1 MKILGESLSN
11 SLKNNLIVLP
21 HLDDEFA
28 LIPVIDLLVKQNKDN
43 LSFIYCAERNDKKK
57 FKRRSENLA
66 YLKHL
71 GVEINKVTYLN
82 DFFSVEDLKLYKSS
96 KNILAFIEKYIL
108 ENEIRNIF
116 SLTLEGGHPDH
127 DALSILINKIS
138 KKFSIESFYFPSYT
152 YSENIF
158 LPINFLKPLKINKKS
173 FQEEALN
180 RFCWLNSLKVVFFYP
195 SEFRAMLK
203 IFPFILIK
211 ALFSKKIFYTRD
223 IDISSV
229 DWDRSLT
236 VTRYKE
242 KKENILNLS

>member
-1 MKILGESLSN
+1 MKILGKPFLN
-11 SLKNNLIVLP
+11 SLNNNLVVLP

-28 LIPVIDLLVKQNKDN
+28 LIPVIDLLVKHNKDN
-43 LSFIYCAERNDKKK
+43 LSFIYCAERNNNKKY
-57 FKRRSENLA
+57 KRISENLA

-108 ENEIRNIF
+108 ENEIDNIF
-116 SLTLEGGHPDH
+116 SLALEGGHPDH

-138 KKFSIESFYFPSYT
+138 IKLNIESFYFPSYT

-158 LPINFLKPLKINKKS
+158 LPINFLKPLKINKKN
-173 FQEEALN
+173 FQEETLN
-180 RFCWLNSLKVVFFYP
+180 RFCWFNSLKVVLFYP
-195 SEFRAMLK
+195 SELSAMLK
-203 IFPFILIK
+203 ILPFIFIK
-211 ALFSKKIFYTRD
+211 TLFSRTIFYTRE
-223 IDISSV
+223 IDISLI
-229 DWDRSLT
+229 DWDKSLT

-242 KKENILNLS
+242 KKENIINLI